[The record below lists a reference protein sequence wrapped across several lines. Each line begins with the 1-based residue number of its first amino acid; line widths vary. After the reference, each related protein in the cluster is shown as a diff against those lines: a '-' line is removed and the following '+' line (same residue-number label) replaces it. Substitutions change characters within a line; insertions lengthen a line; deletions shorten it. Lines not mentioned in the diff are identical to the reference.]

1 MKSSSDI
8 RPAVIQPLGNGAYH
22 YNYNIVERQETDPE
36 TGEVKTVYYYDT
48 VKVWDKPTYE
58 KLVKAVIREEIDET
72 KEFSYVNDYNAAVLG
87 IISDEAKKAEA
98 VKSYKEYLQFVV
110 DVKGAYYPLCWYL
123 PFRYSCRL
131 LYGIPIGKA
140 C

>member
-36 TGEVKTVYYYDT
+36 TGEVKTVYDYDT

-58 KLVKAVIREEIDET
+58 KLVKAVIRENLDETQEFAIINEYNAGVLGVITDSAEKAAAKQAYKDYLTFVKET
-72 KEFSYVNDYNAAVLG
+72 KEMVRRDLGVAVEG
-87 IISDEAKKAEA
+87 
-98 VKSYKEYLQFVV
+98 
-110 DVKGAYYPLCWYL
+110 
-123 PFRYSCRL
+123 
-131 LYGIPIGKA
+131 
-140 C
+140 

>member
-36 TGEVKTVYYYDT
+36 TGEVKTVYDYDT

-58 KLVKAVIREEIDET
+58 KLVKAVIREKLDET
-72 KEFSYVNDYNAAVLG
+72 QEFAIINEYNAGVLG
-87 IISDEAKKAEA
+87 VITDTTKKQEAKQAYKDYLSFVAATKAMVKADLGIVEEA
-98 VKSYKEYLQFVV
+98 EE
-110 DVKGAYYPLCWYL
+110 
-123 PFRYSCRL
+123 
-131 LYGIPIGKA
+131 
-140 C
+140 

>member
-36 TGEVKTVYYYDT
+36 TGEVKTVYDYDT

-58 KLVKAVIREEIDET
+58 KLVKAVIREKLDET
-72 KEFSYVNDYNAAVLG
+72 QEFAIINEYNAGVLDVITDATKKQEAKQAYKDYLTFVAATKAMVKADLG
-87 IISDEAKKAEA
+87 IVEEAE
-98 VKSYKEYLQFVV
+98 E
-110 DVKGAYYPLCWYL
+110 
-123 PFRYSCRL
+123 
-131 LYGIPIGKA
+131 
-140 C
+140 

>member
-8 RPAVIQPLGNGAYH
+8 RPAIIEPLGNGAYY
-22 YNYNIVERQETDPE
+22 YNYNVVERKETDPE
-36 TGEVKTVYYYDT
+36 TGEEKTVYDYDQ

-58 KLVKAVIREEIDET
+58 KLVKTVIREEIDET

-110 DVKGAYYPLCWYL
+110 DVKAMVKRDLESADY
-123 PFRYSCRL
+123 
-131 LYGIPIGKA
+131 
-140 C
+140 

>member
-36 TGEVKTVYYYDT
+36 TGEIKTVYDYDT

-58 KLVKAVIREEIDET
+58 KLVKAVIREKLDET
-72 KEFSYVNDYNAAVLG
+72 QEFAIINEYNAGVLG
-87 IISDEAKKAEA
+87 VITDTTKKQEAKQAYKDYLTFVAATKAMVKEDIGIVEEA
-98 VKSYKEYLQFVV
+98 AE
-110 DVKGAYYPLCWYL
+110 
-123 PFRYSCRL
+123 
-131 LYGIPIGKA
+131 
-140 C
+140 

>member
-36 TGEVKTVYYYDT
+36 TGEVKTVYDYDT

-58 KLVKAVIREEIDET
+58 KLVKAVIREKLDET
-72 KEFSYVNDYNAAVLG
+72 QEFAIINEHNAGVLG
-87 IISDEAKKAEA
+87 VITDTTKKQEAKQAYKDYLTFVAATKAMVKADLGIVEEA
-98 VKSYKEYLQFVV
+98 EE
-110 DVKGAYYPLCWYL
+110 
-123 PFRYSCRL
+123 
-131 LYGIPIGKA
+131 
-140 C
+140 

>member
-8 RPAVIQPLGNGAYH
+8 RPATIQPLGNGAYY
-22 YNYNIVERQETDPE
+22 YNYNVVERTETDPE
-36 TGEVKTVYYYDT
+36 TGEEKTVYDFDT

-110 DVKGAYYPLCWYL
+110 DVKAMVKRDLENADY
-123 PFRYSCRL
+123 
-131 LYGIPIGKA
+131 
-140 C
+140 

>member
-36 TGEVKTVYYYDT
+36 TGEIKTVYDYDT

-58 KLVKAVIREEIDET
+58 KLLKAVIREKLDET
-72 KEFSYVNDYNAAVLG
+72 QEFAIINEYNAGVLG
-87 IISDEAKKAEA
+87 VITDTTKKQEAKQAYKDYLTFVAATKAMVKADLGIVEEA
-98 VKSYKEYLQFVV
+98 EE
-110 DVKGAYYPLCWYL
+110 
-123 PFRYSCRL
+123 
-131 LYGIPIGKA
+131 
-140 C
+140 

>member
-36 TGEVKTVYYYDT
+36 TGEVKTVYDYDT

-58 KLVKAVIREEIDET
+58 KLVKAVIREKLDET
-72 KEFSYVNDYNAAVLG
+72 QEFAITNEYNAGVLG
-87 IISDEAKKAEA
+87 VITDTTKKQEAKQAYKDYLTFVAATKAMVKADIGIVEEA
-98 VKSYKEYLQFVV
+98 AE
-110 DVKGAYYPLCWYL
+110 
-123 PFRYSCRL
+123 
-131 LYGIPIGKA
+131 
-140 C
+140 

>member
-36 TGEVKTVYYYDT
+36 TGEIKTVYDYDT

-58 KLVKAVIREEIDET
+58 KLVKAVIREKLDET
-72 KEFSYVNDYNAAVLG
+72 QEFSIINEYNAGVLG
-87 IISDEAKKAEA
+87 VITDTTKKQEAKQAYKDYLTFVAATKAMVKADLGIVEEA
-98 VKSYKEYLQFVV
+98 AE
-110 DVKGAYYPLCWYL
+110 
-123 PFRYSCRL
+123 
-131 LYGIPIGKA
+131 
-140 C
+140 

>member
-36 TGEVKTVYYYDT
+36 TGEVKTVYDYDT

-58 KLVKAVIREEIDET
+58 KLVKAVIREKLDET
-72 KEFSYVNDYNAAVLG
+72 QEFAIINEYNAGVLG
-87 IISDEAKKAEA
+87 VITDTTKKQEAKQAYKDYLTFVAATKAM
-98 VKSYKEYLQFVV
+98 VKADL
-110 DVKGAYYPLCWYL
+110 
-123 PFRYSCRL
+123 
-131 LYGIPIGKA
+131 GIVEETEE
-140 C
+140 

>member
-36 TGEVKTVYYYDT
+36 TGEIKTVYDYDT

-58 KLVKAVIREEIDET
+58 KLVKAVIREKLDET
-72 KEFSYVNDYNAAVLG
+72 QEFAIINEYNAGVLG
-87 IISDEAKKAEA
+87 VITETTKKQEAKQAYKDYLTFVAATKAMVKADLGIVEEA
-98 VKSYKEYLQFVV
+98 AE
-110 DVKGAYYPLCWYL
+110 
-123 PFRYSCRL
+123 
-131 LYGIPIGKA
+131 
-140 C
+140 

>member
-8 RPAVIQPLGNGAYH
+8 RPAVIQPLGNGAFH

-110 DVKGAYYPLCWYL
+110 DVKAMVKRDLENADY
-123 PFRYSCRL
+123 
-131 LYGIPIGKA
+131 
-140 C
+140 

>member
-36 TGEVKTVYYYDT
+36 TGEIKTVYDYDT

-58 KLVKAVIREEIDET
+58 KLVKAVIREKLDET
-72 KEFSYVNDYNAAVLG
+72 QEFAIINEYNAGVLG
-87 IISDEAKKAEA
+87 VITDTTKKQEAKQA
-98 VKSYKEYLQFVV
+98 YKDYLTFVV
-110 DVKGAYYPLCWYL
+110 ATKAMVKADLD
-123 PFRYSCRL
+123 
-131 LYGIPIGKA
+131 IVEEA
-140 C
+140 AE

>member
-36 TGEVKTVYYYDT
+36 TGEIKTVYDYDT

-58 KLVKAVIREEIDET
+58 KLVKAVIREKLDET
-72 KEFSYVNDYNAAVLG
+72 QQFAIINEYNAGVLG
-87 IISDEAKKAEA
+87 VITDTTKKQEAKQAYKDYLTFVAATKAMVKADLGIVEEA
-98 VKSYKEYLQFVV
+98 AE
-110 DVKGAYYPLCWYL
+110 
-123 PFRYSCRL
+123 
-131 LYGIPIGKA
+131 
-140 C
+140 